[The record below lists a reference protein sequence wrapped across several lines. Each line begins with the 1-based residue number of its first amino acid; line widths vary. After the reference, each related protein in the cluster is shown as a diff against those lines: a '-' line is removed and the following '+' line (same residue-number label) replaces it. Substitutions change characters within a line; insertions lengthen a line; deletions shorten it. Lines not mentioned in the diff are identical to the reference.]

1 MLRKALI
8 PIAVFIIVLVALTFG
23 ETVGAQMLRWLNH
36 LTGLVIHNFAD
47 VWYAVEIFVRT
58 HFTKIIIALVL
69 TVPISVW
76 LIRHQ
81 GEKLTRG
88 VSTRKMAI
96 ILAIFLGWLGAHRFY
111 LGQIGWGII
120 YLIILWVF
128 APLVVIISL
137 IDAIRYAFMSDD
149 EFPAVQS

>member
-8 PIAVFIIVLVALTFG
+8 PIAVFLIILVALTFG
-23 ETVGAQMLRWLNH
+23 ETVGHQVLRWFHH

-47 VWYAVEIFVRT
+47 VWYAVETFVRT
-58 HFTKIIIALVL
+58 HSTKIIIALVL

-81 GEKLTRG
+81 GEKLARG

>member
-8 PIAVFIIVLVALTFG
+8 PIAVFLIVLVALTFG
-23 ETVGAQMLRWLNH
+23 ETVGTQMLRWLNH

-47 VWYAVEIFVRT
+47 VWYAVETFVRL

-69 TVPISVW
+69 TIPISIW
-76 LIRHQ
+76 LIRQQ

-120 YLIILWVF
+120 YLIILWIF
-128 APLVVIISL
+128 PPLVVIISL
-137 IDAIRYAFMSDD
+137 IDAIRYAFMNDD